1 MLKIDFHLEQENA
14 SWNAEIHQLNSD
26 VLKRHILPKITSTNR
41 NIDFEYCDKTCSG
54 KIIEPSGNVVGD
66 FTVH

>member
-1 MLKIDFHLEQENA
+1 MIKIDFHLEKENA
-14 SWNAEIHQLNSD
+14 FWNAEIHQLNSD

-41 NIDFEYCDKTCSG
+41 NIDFEYCDKTCLG
-54 KIIEPSGNVVGD
+54 KIIEPSGNVVGE